1 MRCAHC
7 WIRCPS
13 LYCFPAGLVL
23 PAVVRDGV
31 TCPPRLPVA
40 AAVKSWRWR
49 WEFAVLPIV
58 GAADLQC
65 LMLRDRNYVPY
76 TITPHHVE
84 ARRECEQC
92 EQMKIDNDN
101 DDDDDDDDDGWW

>member
-1 MRCAHC
+1 M
-7 WIRCPS
+7 
-13 LYCFPAGLVL
+13 
-23 PAVVRDGV
+23 
-31 TCPPRLPVA
+31 
-40 AAVKSWRWR
+40 KSWRWR

-84 ARRECEQC
+84 ARRECE
-92 EQMKIDNDN
+92 
-101 DDDDDDDDDGWW
+101 